1 MSCGLPPYPTYQ
13 ELIAVDLCEDSHRAV
28 KCIDQANPTIL
39 HYGRIL
45 QYAAKKVKSLLLQYI
60 SYVQNSKVQGG
71 YEANSLHYLHLA
83 IVLLRSV
90 LPAPSEKE
98 IKLWHFL

>member
-1 MSCGLPPYPTYQ
+1 MKEWKNGKPT
-13 ELIAVDLCEDSHRAV
+13 
-28 KCIDQANPTIL
+28 
-39 HYGRIL
+39 
-45 QYAAKKVKSLLLQYI
+45 AAKKVKSLLL